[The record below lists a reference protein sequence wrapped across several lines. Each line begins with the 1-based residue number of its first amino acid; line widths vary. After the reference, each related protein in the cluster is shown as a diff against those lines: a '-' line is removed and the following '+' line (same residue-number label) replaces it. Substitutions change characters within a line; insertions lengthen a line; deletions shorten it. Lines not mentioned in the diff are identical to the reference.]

1 MSKRG
6 RPATD
11 NPKVWFNVGIRT
23 DLCRHIDQLAT
34 DAGITRTRLI
44 ELVLEKR
51 YREHVQ
57 QQWQAWL
64 ADGDGR
70 IAALD

>member
-6 RPATD
+6 RPTTD

-51 YREHVQ
+51 YR
-57 QQWQAWL
+57 
-64 ADGDGR
+64 GDTGRLSAKIRDR
-70 IAALD
+70 IA